1 MPQVQSKITIKAPLE
16 TVWSIAQDVEKL
28 PAILPDLDSLRVLE
42 REKLADGTTRVVSE
56 WHGRIKQFNRKI
68 VWTEED
74 FWDDVNH
81 LCTFKQTK
89 GDFDTYEGVW
99 KFEEA
104 SETTTRVFLDV
115 TYVFDVPLLGALL
128 QKVVKNIMQGNA
140 DDTLKFLGIEAEKQA
155 KM

>member
-1 MPQVQSKITIKAPLE
+1 MPQVQSEIVINAPLE

-28 PAILPDLDSLRVLE
+28 PDILPDLDALRVLE
-42 REKLADGTTRVVSE
+42 REQMDGDMTRVISE
-56 WHGRIKQFNRKI
+56 WHGRIKQFNRRI

-74 FWDDVNH
+74 FWDSANH
-81 LCTFKQTK
+81 VCTFKQTK

-99 KFEEA
+99 KFESSGE
-104 SETTTRVFLDV
+104 SSTRVALDV

>member
-1 MPQVQSKITIKAPLE
+1 MPQVQSEIVINAPLE

-28 PAILPDLDSLRVLE
+28 PDILPDLDALRVLE
-42 REKLADGTTRVVSE
+42 REQIDGTTTRVVSE

-74 FWDDVNH
+74 FWDNANH
-81 LCTFKQTK
+81 VCIFKQTK

-99 KFEEA
+99 RFESSGE
-104 SETTTRVFLDV
+104 SSTRVVLDV

-128 QKVVKNIMQGNA
+128 QKVVRNIMQGNA